1 MSVQQNLLE
10 GRKIILGITG
20 SISAYKSA
28 ILLRLLI
35 KAGAEVQIIFT
46 EAAKEFVGPLSFSTL
61 SNKPVLS
68 GLSADQEWAKHVD
81 LGLWA
86 DLLVIAPAS
95 ANTLAKLAN
104 GITDNLLTA
113 VYLSAKCP
121 IMLAPA
127 MDLDMW
133 KHPST
138 QKNIAQL
145 QSYGNYVIPVGE
157 GPLASG
163 LIGPGRL
170 AEPESIFQE
179 IVHFFNPNQALLG
192 KKILVTAGPTHEAI
206 DPVRFIGN
214 YSSGKMGIRLAEEAV
229 RMGAQVELIIGP
241 SKEAIFD
248 SPNLRI
254 TRIVSAQ
261 DLLSEVEKRIQET
274 DIFILAAAVADFQP
288 DHIADNKIK
297 KSKHPDLTIRL
308 IPTPDIAG
316 FIGSHKTEK
325 QFLCGFALETE
336 ELEKNAA
343 IKLKNKNMDMIV
355 MNSPNDPGAAFYSDS
370 NKVSILDK
378 SGKISSFDLKSKKE
392 VAIDILNAILENK

>member
-1 MSVQQNLLE
+1 MSVQHNLLE

-28 ILLRLLI
+28 ILLRLLV

-46 EAAKEFVGPLSFSTL
+46 EAAKEFVGPLSFASL

-68 GLSADQEWAKHVD
+68 DLSKDQEWNKHVE
-81 LGLWA
+81 LGIWA

-121 IMLAPA
+121 VMLAPA

-138 QKNIAQL
+138 QTNIKRL
-145 QSYGNYVIPVGE
+145 QSFGNQLIPVGE
-157 GPLASG
+157 GSLASG
-163 LIGPGRL
+163 LSGPGRL
-170 AEPESIFQE
+170 AEPEFIFQE
-179 IVHFFNPNQALLG
+179 IVQFFNPNQAFAG
-192 KKILVTAGPTHEAI
+192 KNVLITAGPTYEAI

-214 YSSGKMGIRLAEEAV
+214 YSSGKMGIRLAEEAI
-229 RMGAQVELIIGP
+229 RMGARVELILGP
-241 SKEAIFD
+241 SKEPVLEH
-248 SPNLRI
+248 SNLRI
-254 TRIVSAQ
+254 SRIVSAQ
-261 DLLSEVEKRIQET
+261 DLLTAVEKRMQAM
-274 DIFILAAAVADFQP
+274 DVFILAAAVADFRP
-288 DHIADNKIK
+288 ENIASNKLK
-297 KSKHPDLTIRL
+297 KSNHPELNIHL
-308 IPTPDIAG
+308 VPTPDIAG
-316 FIGSHKTEK
+316 FIGKHKTSK
-325 QFLCGFALETE
+325 QILCGFALETE

-343 IKLKNKNMDMIV
+343 QKLKNKNMDLIV

-378 SGKISSFDLKSKKE
+378 SGKISFFDLKSKKE
-392 VAIDILNAILENK
+392 VAIDILNAILEIK